1 MRIEFYFR
9 TYSIFGGN
17 ATLNLASKYVSSRI
31 KSTYGGKIE
40 SVVIELCCG
49 NVSPPRK
56 TLEDNNDRFESFL
69 KTLPYY
75 EITEKG
81 TELRICYRAV
91 KFTHD
96 EVDRDSQVIA
106 LKLFNLVLRKAVALI
121 EPAHENVKGLGEFR
135 TKELASD
142 INEAVSETPKTL
154 LEVAELYV
162 AEQKS
167 KAT

>member
-1 MRIEFYFR
+1 MRIEFFFR

-17 ATLNLASKYVSSRI
+17 VTLNLAGKWISARI
-31 KSTYGGKIE
+31 KDAYGGEIE
-40 SVVIELCCG
+40 SVAIELCCG

-56 TLEDNNDRFESFL
+56 TLEGDNERFENFL
-69 KTLPYY
+69 KTLPFY

-106 LKLFNLVLRKAVALI
+106 LKLFNVILRKAVALI
-121 EPAHENVKGLGEFR
+121 EPAYENVKGLGEFR
-135 TKELASD
+135 AKELASD
-142 INEAVSETPKTL
+142 INEALSEAPKTL

>member
-1 MRIEFYFR
+1 MRIDFCFR

-17 ATLNLASKYVSSRI
+17 ATLNLASNWISSRI
-31 KSTYGGKIE
+31 KDTYGGKIE

-56 TLEDNNDRFESFL
+56 TLEKNNERFENFL

-75 EITEKG
+75 EITEKD

-106 LKLFNLVLRKAVALI
+106 LKLFNVVLRKAVALI
-121 EPAHENVKGLGEFR
+121 EPAHENIKGLGEFSA
-135 TKELASD
+135 KELASD
-142 INEAVSETPKTL
+142 INEAILEAPKTL

-162 AEQKS
+162 AEKES

>member
-1 MRIEFYFR
+1 MVEK
-9 TYSIFGGN
+9 S
-17 ATLNLASKYVSSRI
+17 NLLLLSYAVGMCR
-31 KSTYGGKIE
+31 
-40 SVVIELCCG
+40 
-49 NVSPPRK
+49 PPRK
-56 TLEDNNDRFESFL
+56 TLEENNERFENFL

-81 TELRICYRAV
+81 TELRICYRAI
-91 KFTHD
+91 KITHD

-121 EPAHENVKGLGEFR
+121 EPAHENIKGLGEFS

-142 INEAVSETPKTL
+142 INEAILEAPKTL

-162 AEQKS
+162 SEQKC